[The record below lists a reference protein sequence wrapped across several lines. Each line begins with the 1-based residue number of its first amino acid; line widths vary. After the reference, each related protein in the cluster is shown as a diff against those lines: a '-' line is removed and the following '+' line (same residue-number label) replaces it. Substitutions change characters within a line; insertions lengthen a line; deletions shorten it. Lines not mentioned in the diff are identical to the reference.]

1 MYVKYSLLD
10 IHAHTFLI
18 DIIIII
24 CTISVWLLLHMH
36 LFIDSEVCTYSG
48 VMQFN
53 AMHSMMII
61 VHTCTLES
69 YIQIAKNLGLFIM
82 LQHRYLPITK
92 YTGVVVH

>member
-1 MYVKYSLLD
+1 
-10 IHAHTFLI
+10 
-18 DIIIII
+18 
-24 CTISVWLLLHMH
+24 
-36 LFIDSEVCTYSG
+36 
-48 VMQFN
+48 MQFN

>member
-1 MYVKYSLLD
+1 
-10 IHAHTFLI
+10 
-18 DIIIII
+18 
-24 CTISVWLLLHMH
+24 MH

-69 YIQIAKNLGLFIM
+69 YIQIAKNLGLFIT
-82 LQHRYLPITK
+82 LVLSREDARGGAGGAQFT
-92 YTGVVVH
+92 

>member
-53 AMHSMMII
+53 AMHSMII
-61 VHTCTLES
+61 VHMHSS
-69 YIQIAKNLGLFIM
+69 YTQTAKKLGLFI
-82 LQHRYLPITK
+82 T
-92 YTGVVVH
+92 